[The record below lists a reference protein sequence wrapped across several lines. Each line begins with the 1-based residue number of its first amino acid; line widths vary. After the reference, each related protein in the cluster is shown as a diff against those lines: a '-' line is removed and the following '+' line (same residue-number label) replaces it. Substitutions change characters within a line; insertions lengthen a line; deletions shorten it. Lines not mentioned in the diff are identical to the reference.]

1 MLFVAR
7 ICAQGER
14 KFLVEL
20 FTKSSQIPKAEPL
33 VARRN
38 ERKSRVELVQ
48 LSSSGAFLRA
58 RGLFAREKVL
68 ENRLQVECDLKNYPV
83 DDF

>member
-7 ICAQGER
+7 ICVQGER

-48 LSSSGAFLRA
+48 LSSSGAFAGEFFNPNFGLKK
-58 RGLFAREKVL
+58 RGLL
-68 ENRLQVECDLKNYPV
+68 
-83 DDF
+83 

>member
-48 LSSSGAFLRA
+48 LISSDAFL
-58 RGLFAREKVL
+58 KV
-68 ENRLQVECDLKNYPV
+68 
-83 DDF
+83 

>member
-7 ICAQGER
+7 ICAVGER

-48 LSSSGAFLRA
+48 LISSGAFL
-58 RGLFAREKVL
+58 KV
-68 ENRLQVECDLKNYPV
+68 
-83 DDF
+83 

>member
-7 ICAQGER
+7 LCAQGEQ

-48 LSSSGAFLRA
+48 LISSGAFAGEFFNPKFGLKK
-58 RGLFAREKVL
+58 RGLL
-68 ENRLQVECDLKNYPV
+68 
-83 DDF
+83 